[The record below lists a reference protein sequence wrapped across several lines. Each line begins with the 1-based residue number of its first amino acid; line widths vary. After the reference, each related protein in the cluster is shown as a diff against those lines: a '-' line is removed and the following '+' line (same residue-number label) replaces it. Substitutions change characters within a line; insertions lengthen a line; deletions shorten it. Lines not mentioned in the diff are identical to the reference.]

1 MIGTEDARS
10 GALWF
15 VAPMVRAFYGRSRD
29 EYSGSF
35 AVHKKT
41 LTMGDNT
48 LNLHTSERLGNVSL
62 RIRVIHQSVEM
73 I

>member
-15 VAPMVRAFYGRSRD
+15 VAPMVRAFYGRLP
-29 EYSGSF
+29 YTK
-35 AVHKKT
+35 KKT
-41 LTMGDNT
+41 LNKGDDT
-48 LNLHTSERLGNVSL
+48 LNRHTSERLGNKSL

-73 I
+73 MI